1 MESDALKSS
10 LKAEHQSLVKLL
22 ENKFNAMDMLNLQEG
37 IKVVQ
42 DGIYGIQHDVHDMK
56 DLLDQILN
64 GEVLKPKEQQSRQY
78 RLEDL
83 RIRSGETEVR
93 DINAAIGMG
102 GFGLVRKGLYA
113 GNEVVVVTTEK
124 HRSRHCKGSLKNC

>member
-1 MESDALKSS
+1 

-42 DGIYGIQHDVHDMK
+42 DGIYGIQHHDVHDMK
-56 DLLDQILN
+56 DLLDQIFN

-93 DINAAIGMG
+93 DINTAIGMG

-113 GNEVVVVTTEK
+113 GNEAQK
-124 HRSRHCKGSLKNC
+124 SAL

>member
-113 GNEVVVVTTEK
+113 GNEAQK
-124 HRSRHCKGSLKNC
+124 SAL